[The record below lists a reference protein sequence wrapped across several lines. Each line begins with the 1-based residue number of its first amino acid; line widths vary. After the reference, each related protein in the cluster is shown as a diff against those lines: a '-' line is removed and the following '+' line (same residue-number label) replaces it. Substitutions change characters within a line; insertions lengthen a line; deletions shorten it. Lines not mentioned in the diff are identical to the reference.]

1 MTAFRLNASMC
12 MEPSRL
18 TQSAWLGHIP
28 FAGWLVEEVA
38 PRLFVELGTHHGASY
53 LAFCQ
58 AVKENRLPSACFA
71 VDTWQGD
78 EHAGSYGDDVFL
90 ALSEYHQQ
98 HYAGFSQLLRMTFDE
113 AALCFEDGS
122 VDLLHI
128 DGLHTYEAVKH
139 DFDTWLPKMS
149 GSGVIVF
156 HDTMVRERN
165 FGVWRLWAELAA
177 QYPSFEFHHGHGLG
191 VLLVGKKVSASLREL
206 AQATGDDESAQ
217 RIRRL
222 FERLAQGVTAASA
235 RDELGARVADLDR
248 ESSRHVSMLHEQ
260 SEILKQRDLQLVQ
273 VHETVGQRDR
283 KVESLSAR
291 IAQYE
296 GKVAELQGLLDAR
309 DRRVGDLQ
317 ALSEMRDSEL
327 TGLKELLE
335 ARDGQ
340 MVGLQGLLEA
350 RDGQI
355 TTLHMHVGERDR
367 KIETLT
373 NQVVETDEQWAQQAC
388 ALVRQMDLLDS
399 ECMALRVGLGDDA
412 GSAPRSAGGDGKD
425 PPGSPLQRLSALES
439 HLRDRLGDLTRSRE
453 RAIELQ
459 ERIEKGESALREYER
474 RLEDCQATG
483 RRLEEELARGRTE
496 LTEVYRSTSWRWTSA
511 LRWASALLTGR
522 RRG

>member
-1 MTAFRLNASMC
+1 MTAFKLNASMC

-78 EHAGSYGDDVFL
+78 EHAGSYGDEVFL
-90 ALSEYHQQ
+90 TLSEYHQQ
-98 HYAGFSQLLRMTFDE
+98 HYSGFSQLLRMTFDE
-113 AALCFEDGS
+113 AAFCFEDGS

-139 DFDTWLPKMS
+139 DFDTWFPKMS
-149 GSGVIVF
+149 HSGVIVF

-177 QYPSFEFHHGHGLG
+177 LYPSFEFHHGHGLG
-191 VLLVGKKVSASLREL
+191 VLLVGEQVPASLREL
-206 AQATGDDESAQ
+206 AQAAEDDESAQ

-222 FERLAQGVTAASA
+222 FERLAQGVAAASA
-235 RDELGARVADLDR
+235 RDELSLRVADLGRD
-248 ESSRHVSMLHEQ
+248 SSRHLATLQEQ

-283 KVESLSAR
+283 KVENLSAR

-309 DRRVGDLQ
+309 DRREVDLQ

-327 TGLKELLE
+327 NGLKELLE

-355 TTLHMHVGERDR
+355 TTLHVHVGERDR

-373 NQVVETDEQWAQQAC
+373 NQIVETDERWAQQAC
-388 ALVRQMDLLDS
+388 ALLRQMDLLDS
-399 ECMALRVGLGDDA
+399 ECMALSVGLGDA
-412 GSAPRSAGGDGKD
+412 AGPAPGSAGRDREDSS
-425 PPGSPLQRLSALES
+425 GSPLQRLLALES
-439 HLRDRLGDLTRSRE
+439 HLRDRLSDLSRA
-453 RAIELQ
+453 RAQVIELQ
-459 ERIEKGESALREYER
+459 QRIEQGELALGEYER
-474 RLEDCQATG
+474 RLEGCLEAGQ
-483 RRLEEELARGRTE
+483 RLEGELARGRTE
-496 LTEVYRSTSWRWTSA
+496 LTEVYRSTSWRWTSP

-522 RRG
+522 SRG